1 MFGCLVLCEH
11 VNCGVNCGVNF
22 GLHCGVVFGFLVL
35 NGIWW
40 FEWWRCFFVFCF
52 LNGIWWF
59 EWYLV
64 VLRLWEDHS
73 RSSARETMSAMLA
86 TILAVMLA
94 TMFLLA
100 KSKLIV
106 SMTSNLAKRVLSS
119 LLHCGVSCW
128 NVG

>member
-1 MFGCLVLCEH
+1 MNLLGVTLQMFGCLVLCEH

-22 GLHCGVVFGFLVL
+22 GLHCGVVFGFLV
-35 NGIWW
+35 
-40 FEWWRCFFVFCF
+40 